1 MGKISLIRVRRMNQK
16 KQNPQKR
23 QKKSKKKEVK
33 VETPVIYDYDEDRVD
48 LLMKEHKA
56 KKEKEAMMDETSD
69 LEEET
74 KENNYITNLNN
85 LSVKEEKE
93 PTVKRNNRD
102 STYLRETEELFEAID
117 PNASMDEE
125 LEAMLKW
132 QEEQEEQERIEEKN
146 RKERLAEKQ
155 RKLEEEVE
163 EEKRKR
169 EEEKKKED
177 EDWNK
182 KIQERK
188 RKISDLKNQEEE
200 RERKMAEE

>member
-1 MGKISLIRVRRMNQK
+1 MGDEYDEEPEYEKPVK
-16 KQNPQKR
+16 KPKKK
-23 QKKSKKKEVK
+23 KKSEVK

-102 STYLRETEELFEAID
+102 STYLRETEELFEA
-117 PNASMDEE
+117 
-125 LEAMLKW
+125 MLKW
-132 QEEQEEQERIEEKN
+132 QEEQEEQERIEEKY

-163 EEKRKR
+163 EEKRKKNGR
-169 EEEKKKED
+169 
-177 EDWNK
+177 
-182 KIQERK
+182 
-188 RKISDLKNQEEE
+188 RKIKE
-200 RERKMAEE
+200 RT